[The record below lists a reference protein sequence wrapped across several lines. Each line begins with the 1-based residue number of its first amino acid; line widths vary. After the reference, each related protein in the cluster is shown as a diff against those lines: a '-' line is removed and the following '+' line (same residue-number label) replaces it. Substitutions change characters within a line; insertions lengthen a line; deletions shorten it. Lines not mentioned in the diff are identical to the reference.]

1 MFFENFKT
9 TNLFVIKMIPQQR
22 KRYFRMNILLRASVR
37 VIFKITSIVFVGQ
50 PF

>member
-1 MFFENFKT
+1 
-9 TNLFVIKMIPQQR
+9 MIPQQR

-37 VIFKITSIVFVGQ
+37 VIFKITFIVFVGQ